1 METIIHEAFKSS
13 IVRSALTLTTDA
25 CEQLVRIDPLTN
37 TTRDLM
43 KGKHLDRPS
52 KHDVTLTSWL
62 LEKAVALFDLQDPRI
77 DIYIADWRL
86 ASIIIKNTK
95 GTNSARFMS
104 LDSKAMSSI
113 TNVDSESTPVNR
125 HVSLVRKENNALFPT
140 VYQYALGSS
149 QFGAYLRHIPG
160 IAGLCQAHIPR
171 IYSEPTLATL
181 IGGAFEISGYAH
193 AVYSQNERPCAMS
206 QVANHLNNYKGIIL
220 TMRKSDVDDVQ
231 RLILSW
237 CQREKEL
244 RPSVCFTWR
253 EGAWKQLM
261 PYQRNRLASKILRD
275 TDLYRSLEQSS
286 QRMLHSKLQHCMC
299 CFLYGPPGTGKTRT
313 VFELAQV
320 IGYTLYCTPFE
331 QDEHDT
337 KKSKDHV
344 SLGVQLDKLA
354 NLTEPFMLLIDDLSI
369 KDGEFAS
376 CSLSRSK
383 LLSLFEGQGFPSKSI
398 IILVSNHM
406 HREDMAQMYG
416 GAMCRSG
423 RARLIESMPLNTVEK
438 RRISRRIHQ
447 TKYRD
452 IEMASIA
459 RLSELFEQMLLAESE
474 SMCTD
479 L

>member
-1 METIIHEAFKSS
+1 MESIIHEAFKSS
-13 IVRSALTLTTDA
+13 IVRSALTVTTDA
-25 CEQLVRIDPLTN
+25 CEKLVHIDPVIN
-37 TTRDLM
+37 TAYDLM

-52 KHDVTLTSWL
+52 KHDVSLTSWL
-62 LEKAVALFDLQDPRI
+62 LEKAVALYDLQDPRI
-77 DIYIADWRL
+77 EIYIADWRL

-95 GTNSARFMS
+95 ATNSARFMS
-104 LDSKAMSSI
+104 LDSKALSSI
-113 TNVDSESTPVNR
+113 SNADCESISVNQ

-149 QFGAYLRHIPG
+149 QLDACLRHIPG
-160 IAGLCQAHIPR
+160 IAGLCQAHFPR

-181 IGGAFEISGYAH
+181 IGGAFEISGYAP
-193 AVYSQNERPCAMS
+193 AVYSKNDRPGAMS
-206 QVANHLNNYKGIIL
+206 QVTNHLNNYKGIIL

-231 RLILSW
+231 RLILTW
-237 CQREKEL
+237 CRREREL

-261 PYQRNRLASKILRD
+261 PYLRNRLASQILRD
-275 TDLYRSLEQSS
+275 TALFRSLEQAS
-286 QRMLHSKLQHCMC
+286 QRMLHSTLQHSMC

-331 QDEHDT
+331 QDEHDSR
-337 KKSKDHV
+337 KSKDHV

-354 NLTEPFMLLIDDLSI
+354 NLTEPFMLIIDDLTI

-376 CSLSRSK
+376 CSLSKAK

-406 HREDMAQMYG
+406 DREDMAQMYG

-423 RARLIESMPLNTVEK
+423 RARLIESMPLSTVEK
-438 RRISRRIHQ
+438 RRISRRFHR
-447 TKYRD
+447 TKYRGID
-452 IEMASIA
+452 MTSIA
-459 RLSELFEQMLLAESE
+459 RLSELFEQMQLAESQ
-474 SMCTD
+474 
-479 L
+479 

>member
-1 METIIHEAFKSS
+1 METVIHEAFKSS

-25 CEQLVRIDPLTN
+25 CEQLVRMDPLTN
-37 TTRDLM
+37 TTCDLM
-43 KGKHLDRPS
+43 KGKPLDRPS

-62 LEKAVALFDLQDPRI
+62 LEKAVALYDLQDPRI
-77 DIYIADWRL
+77 EIYITDWRL

-95 GTNSARFMS
+95 GTNSVRFMN

-113 TNVDSESTPVNR
+113 TNAESTPVNR
-125 HVSLVRKENNALFPT
+125 HVSLVRKENNALFPS
-140 VYQYALGSS
+140 VYQYALGSG
-149 QFGAYLRHIPG
+149 QFGAFLRNVPG
-160 IAGLCQAHIPR
+160 IAHLCQAHIPR

-181 IGGAFEISGYAH
+181 IGGAFEIRGYAQ
-193 AVYSQNERPCAMS
+193 AVYSQNDRPCAMS
-206 QVANHLNNYKGIIL
+206 QVSNHLNNYKGVIL

-231 RLILSW
+231 RLILTW

-261 PYQRNRLASKILRD
+261 PYLRNRLGSKILRN
-275 TDLYRSLEQSS
+275 TELYRSLEQAS

-313 VFELAQV
+313 VFELAQD

-331 QDEHDT
+331 PDEQDT
-337 KKSKDHV
+337 RKTKDHV
-344 SLGVQLDKLA
+344 SLGVQLDRLA

-369 KDGEFAS
+369 KDGEFVS

-398 IILVSNHM
+398 IVLVSNHM
-406 HREDMAQMYG
+406 HREEMAQMYG

-423 RARLIESMPLNTVEK
+423 RARLIESMPLSNVEK
-438 RRISRRIHQ
+438 RRISRCLHH

-459 RLSELFEQMLLAESE
+459 RLCELFEQMLLTESGG
-474 SMCTD
+474 TD
-479 L
+479 